1 MLILSRRPGESL
13 TIGDD
18 VVVTVV
24 GVSGNQIRLGITA
37 PREVRVLR
45 EEVHKAMQEEKQAA
59 ANALDSDRRPGV
71 LLDSCGDETEKVP
84 RPITPERKES
94 FVLTLRSEI
103 FFPGG
108 ALGFASCYRYK
119 LARFC
124 PEDGSEP
131 RSLRFALS
139 THQ

>member
-45 EEVHKAMQEEKQAA
+45 EEVYKAIREENQAA
-59 ANALDSDRRPGV
+59 DGVGSNSGEMLFDNCEDGNKDSPA
-71 LLDSCGDETEKVP
+71 TNHP
-84 RPITPERKES
+84 RPARKKS
-94 FVLTLRSEI
+94 IL
-103 FFPGG
+103 
-108 ALGFASCYRYK
+108 
-119 LARFC
+119 
-124 PEDGSEP
+124 
-131 RSLRFALS
+131 
-139 THQ
+139 

>member
-45 EEVHKAMQEEKQAA
+45 EEIYKAMRKEGQGA
-59 ANALDSDRRPGV
+59 ANAPDSNSR
-71 LLDSCGDETEKVP
+71 LGDAVG
-84 RPITPERKES
+84 RKQGKC
-94 FVLTLRSEI
+94 R
-103 FFPGG
+103 
-108 ALGFASCYRYK
+108 
-119 LARFC
+119 
-124 PEDGSEP
+124 D
-131 RSLRFALS
+131 
-139 THQ
+139 

>member
-45 EEVHKAMQEEKQAA
+45 GEIYKVMQEENQAA
-59 ANALDSDRRPGV
+59 AANPLDSN
-71 LLDSCGDETEKVP
+71 
-84 RPITPERKES
+84 RKPADVVS
-94 FVLTLRSEI
+94 NMQGPKQTKSR
-103 FFPGG
+103 G
-108 ALGFASCYRYK
+108 
-119 LARFC
+119 
-124 PEDGSEP
+124 
-131 RSLRFALS
+131 
-139 THQ
+139 

>member
-45 EEVHKAMQEEKQAA
+45 EEVYKAVREENQAA
-59 ANALDSDRRPGV
+59 ANGLDSN
-71 LLDSCGDETEKVP
+71 
-84 RPITPERKES
+84 
-94 FVLTLRSEI
+94 
-103 FFPGG
+103 
-108 ALGFASCYRYK
+108 
-119 LARFC
+119 
-124 PEDGSEP
+124 
-131 RSLRFALS
+131 RSLGDAVRQLRGRKQRKS
-139 THQ
+139 RD

>member
-45 EEVHKAMQEEKQAA
+45 EEIYKAMREKNHAA
-59 ANALDSDRRPGV
+59 AGNALDSNTKLEDAV
-71 LLDSCGDETEKVP
+71 SQMQV
-84 RPITPERKES
+84 RKEKR
-94 FVLTLRSEI
+94 TR
-103 FFPGG
+103 
-108 ALGFASCYRYK
+108 
-119 LARFC
+119 
-124 PEDGSEP
+124 D
-131 RSLRFALS
+131 
-139 THQ
+139 

>member
-45 EEVHKAMQEEKQAA
+45 EEVYKAMREENQAA
-59 ANALDSDRRPGV
+59 ANGLDSNRR
-71 LLDSCGDETEKVP
+71 LGDAV
-84 RPITPERKES
+84 RQQLRGRKQRES
-94 FVLTLRSEI
+94 R
-103 FFPGG
+103 
-108 ALGFASCYRYK
+108 
-119 LARFC
+119 
-124 PEDGSEP
+124 D
-131 RSLRFALS
+131 
-139 THQ
+139 